1 MKPTTYTLRVKFK
14 LSGGTARVTLN
25 QFFQDTKKTQRLKNK
40 KNRDSGECV
49 I

>member
-14 LSGGTARVTLN
+14 LSGGTARATLN
-25 QFFQDTKKTQRLKNK
+25 QFLQDTKKMQRLENK